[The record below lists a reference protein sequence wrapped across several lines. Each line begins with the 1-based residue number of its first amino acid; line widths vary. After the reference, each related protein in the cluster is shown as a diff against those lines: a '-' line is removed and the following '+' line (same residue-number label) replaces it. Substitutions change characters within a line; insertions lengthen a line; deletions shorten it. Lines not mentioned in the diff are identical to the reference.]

1 MPGDRCT
8 YHTHRYPYMFYN
20 LTSNEMQE
28 LDADGKLA
36 LNKVVN
42 VQKKGDIKLITREMG
57 LGSHAVRNV
66 GSTKFRQFIVEFRY
80 L

>member
-1 MPGDRCT
+1 
-8 YHTHRYPYMFYN
+8 MFYN
-20 LTSNEMQE
+20 LTSNETQE
-28 LDADGKLA
+28 LDADGKPA